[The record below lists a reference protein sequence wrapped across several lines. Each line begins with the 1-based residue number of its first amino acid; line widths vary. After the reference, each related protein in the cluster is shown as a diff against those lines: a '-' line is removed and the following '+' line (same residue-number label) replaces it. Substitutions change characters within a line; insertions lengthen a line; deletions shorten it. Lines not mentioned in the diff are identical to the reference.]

1 MSKKPPIYFKDIAG
15 NLYAKKCIYE
25 SFILP
30 SIVPNLFNGNGQPS
44 PWNKILIYG
53 PPGVGKTMIA

>member
-30 SIVPNLFNGNGQPS
+30 SIVPNLFNGNG
-44 PWNKILIYG
+44 
-53 PPGVGKTMIA
+53 